1 MSRFSIIATLV
12 EREWR
17 RAGLFQ
23 PRGFV
28 KKGLVALAL
37 LSLPALWP
45 GGDPAKSPVVG
56 QVPAEL
62 ENRFERRDKA
72 SLRILPPGDLVFG
85 PQGARADWRPRL
97 VARRLPEPAREALDE
112 LKAPKKLRVE
122 SSGILPGR
130 GFLLLL
136 LAISLLTG
144 GLSNAI
150 PLERA
155 ERTLEALLAHAVRPI
170 EVVLGKTLALAS
182 QSLAGVAVAAGVGL
196 LAGELQGGPWIS
208 GLTTGI
214 LEAVAI
220 GLWLVRNSRD
230 PAEGATVPLR
240 VLPLLALGAA
250 WGAIELRRYD
260 PLLAGAVPLGGP
272 LLLAGGLLPA
282 EAAWVALFR
291 TPLVLLGLA
300 WWTARSL
307 RAEPP
312 KESADPMGRLVWMA
326 GPAWWLATE
335 GGRVL
340 AEGADLENPQ
350 QRGLW
355 AGGLLLLALRSL
367 FLAPPRQVGLGMW
380 DLQRLSGLGTA
391 ILAGGCWGS
400 GRTALEWAWEGPEGF
415 ALRAFLALVQGMAF
429 FGAKRWESLGIGAIA
444 WWLVGNPGESGLG
457 SLILACLLAFA
468 GHRAGPLAAALGLF
482 LAWA

>member
-1 MSRFSIIATLV
+1 MSRFSIVATIA

-28 KKGLVALAL
+28 KKGIVALAL

-45 GGDPAKSPVVG
+45 GGDPAKTPVVG
-56 QVPAEL
+56 KVPLEL
-62 ENRFERRDKA
+62 EEHFERREKA

-85 PQGARADWRPRL
+85 PQGARADWRPRI
-97 VARRLPEPAREALDE
+97 VARRLPEPAREALDA
-112 LKAPKKLRVE
+112 LKAVKKLRVE
-122 SSGILPGR
+122 SGGSLPGR

-155 ERTLEALLAHAVRPI
+155 ERTLEALLANAVRPL

-220 GLWLVRNSRD
+220 GLWLVRKSRD

-240 VLPLLALGAA
+240 VLPLVALGAA
-250 WGAIELRRYD
+250 WAALELRRYH
-260 PLLAGAVPLGGP
+260 PILAGAVPLGGP

-282 EAAWVALFR
+282 EAAWVALLR
-291 TPLVLLGLA
+291 TPLLVMGLG

-307 RAEPP
+307 RSDPP
-312 KESADPMGRLVWMA
+312 KESSDPLGRLAWMA
-326 GPAWWLATE
+326 GPAWWLGTE
-335 GGRVL
+335 GGSLL
-340 AEGADLENPQ
+340 AAGAELENPQ

-367 FLAPPRQVGLGMW
+367 FLAPARTVGIGHW

-400 GRTALEWAWEGPEGF
+400 GPSGVDLAWDGTEGM
-415 ALRAFLALVQGMAF
+415 AMRAFLAVVQGMAF
-429 FGAKRWESLGIGAIA
+429 FGAKRWENLAAGAVA
-444 WWLVGNPGESGLG
+444 WWLVGNPGESGFG

-468 GHRAGPLAAALGLF
+468 GNRAGPWAAALGLF